1 MEEVWRTRK
10 WLSDLKLVEQ
20 ASHHEASLSQPSF
33 CPGPS
38 RRSPL
43 SEVTTEAAGG
53 GRRLQTH
60 GCCVYIFT
68 CCRYIFLLLSS
79 TCCSVLLCSSSQ
91 MLLSSL
97 TLSGEWRSFTL
108 SSKWVLG
115 VCVCLCVHVFVLL
128 KLWGYKSVYT
138 VTSWRQVRASKASST
153 CLMKSKNKH
162 RLRHKM
168 KPIPLLSSKT
178 VFCHKNS

>member
-10 WLSDLKLVEQ
+10 WLSDLKLAEQ

-115 VCVCLCVHVFVLL
+115 VCVCAYVCMFLYYSSSGGINLYTQWQAGVRSGQARQEVL
-128 KLWGYKSVYT
+128 V
-138 VTSWRQVRASKASST
+138 
-153 CLMKSKNKH
+153 
-162 RLRHKM
+162 
-168 KPIPLLSSKT
+168 
-178 VFCHKNS
+178 

>member
-1 MEEVWRTRK
+1 MTVWP
-10 WLSDLKLVEQ
+10 
-20 ASHHEASLSQPSF
+20 EACWTSE
-33 CPGPS
+33 PS
-38 RRSPL
+38 RGITVTAVLLSRTEQKEPIVRSNHR
-43 SEVTTEAAGG
+43 SSR
-53 GRRLQTH
+53 RRLQTH

-138 VTSWRQVRASKASST
+138 VTSWRQVRASKARST

>member
-10 WLSDLKLVEQ
+10 WLSDLKLAEQ

-128 KLWGYKSVYT
+128 KLWRYKSVYT
-138 VTSWRQVRASKASST
+138 VTSWRQVRASKARST